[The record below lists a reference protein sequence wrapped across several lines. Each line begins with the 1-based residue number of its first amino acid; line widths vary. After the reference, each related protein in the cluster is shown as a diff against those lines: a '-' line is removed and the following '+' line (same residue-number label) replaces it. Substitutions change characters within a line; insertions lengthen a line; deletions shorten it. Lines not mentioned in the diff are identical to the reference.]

1 MMIPNSTP
9 SFRILEGIRWT
20 EVVKSCFWRE
30 TSKFVW
36 WRSTDGGRTIYPGIR
51 LWDVQLRSTPH
62 WNHRRLLRTGS
73 MYKPQTSPNIPKPP
87 KLRAYMTLLWKL
99 MTGVATEQRDPN
111 KTTRYDTAPAALLS
125 LWGALVVVDRCRRC
139 DRGLWSRCAEA
150 AATGDWQPRA
160 GRNPDHHSCHS

>member
-9 SFRILEGIRWT
+9 SFRILEGIRLNRGGKKLLLAWN
-20 EVVKSCFWRE
+20 S
-30 TSKFVW
+30 FVW
-36 WRSTDGGRTIYPGIR
+36 WRSIDGGRTIYPGIR

-87 KLRAYMTLLWKL
+87 KLRPYYENYWKL

-111 KTTRYDTAPAALLS
+111 TTRYDTALLS

-139 DRGLWSRCAEA
+139 DRGLWSRCAEGSCCGRLTATCRPATRITIA
-150 AATGDWQPRA
+150 AIAKD
-160 GRNPDHHSCHS
+160 C